1 MKIIPLPTLQ
11 ILNDLLAYDLETGS
25 FTWKKF
31 RGCTAK
37 AGSLTGNLSASGYIG
52 LCINGKRY
60 LAHRIAYKIV
70 YGCDPNGILDHIDGD
85 VTNNCISN
93 LRVAT
98 FKQNQGNSKTP
109 KHNISGIKGVSWKAK
124 DNRWV
129 AQIKHGRKKIWL
141 GGYKTKE
148 EAGAAYQKAANEYF
162 GEFAKTG
169 EGL

>member
-1 MKIIPLPTLQ
+1 MKIIPLPPLEV
-11 ILNDLLAYDLETGS
+11 LDDLLAYDAKTGS

-37 AGSLTGNLSASGYIG
+37 AGSPAGNLSVSGYIG
-52 LCINGKRY
+52 LCINGKQY
-60 LAHRIAYKIV
+60 LAHRIAYKMV
-70 YGCDPNGILDHIDGD
+70 YGCDPDGILDHIDGD
-85 VTNNCISN
+85 MTNNRISN

-98 FKQNQGNSKTP
+98 SKQNQGNSKTP
-109 KHNISGIKGVSWKAK
+109 KHNSSGIKGVSWKAK

-129 AQIKHGRKKIWL
+129 AQIKQGQKKIWL
-141 GGYKTKE
+141 GSYKTKE

-162 GEFAKTG
+162 GEFANTG